1 MTYTVA
7 CIFSTVVLGFLFK
20 QFAEK
25 DVRISKIILINYLI
39 CALIG
44 ILQMG
49 LDVFDFTQFG
59 SGLTAFVIGILFVAG
74 FNAFGN
80 AVALN
85 GIYLATV
92 IQKLSVGLT
101 VVVALLIGEKPNV
114 YQWVGFILSLVA
126 IVVIFYR
133 KNKDNSIHKKDFG
146 RVYLLATLILSAIIE
161 IGFLFIHKNG
171 NHNPSF
177 EWIFTTRVFISA
189 FIASMIYNWVS
200 IPNKKINSEEITG
213 GILLGIPNFFS
224 ILFLNKALGSG
235 MQGSV
240 FYPIL
245 NCSVILLSSVIG
257 AWMFRERFSKQ
268 KIIGLLLAL
277 ASILL
282 VGLFRYHYG

>member
-20 QFAEK
+20 QFAGK

-39 CALIG
+39 CAFIG

-49 LDVFDFTQFG
+49 FDVFDLTQFG
-59 SGLTAFVIGILFVAG
+59 SGLTAVVIGILFVAG

-85 GIYLATV
+85 GISLATV

-101 VVVALLIGEKPNV
+101 VVVALLIGEKLNV
-114 YQWVGFILSLVA
+114 YQWVGFILSLIA

-133 KNKDNSIHKKDFG
+133 KNKENSIHKNDFG
-146 RVYLLATLILSAIIE
+146 RFYLLATLILSAIIE
-161 IGFLFIHKNG
+161 IGFLFIHKNE

-177 EWIFTTRVFISA
+177 EWIFTTRIFISA
-189 FIASMIYNWVS
+189 FIASMIYNLVS

-257 AWMFRERFSKQ
+257 AWMFREHFTKQ

-282 VGLFRYHYG
+282 VGLFR

>member
-20 QFAEK
+20 QFAGK

-49 LDVFDFTQFG
+49 FVVFDFTQFG
-59 SGLTAFVIGILFVAG
+59 SGIPAVVIGILFVAG

-85 GIYLATV
+85 GISLATV

-101 VVVALLIGEKPNV
+101 VVVALLIGEKLNV
-114 YQWVGFILSLVA
+114 YQWVGFILSLIA

-133 KNKDNSIHKKDFG
+133 KNKDKSIHKNDFG
-146 RVYLLATLILSAIIE
+146 RLYLLATLILSAIIE
-161 IGFLFIHKNG
+161 IGFLFIHKNE
-171 NHNPSF
+171 NQNPSF

-189 FIASMIYNWVS
+189 FIASLIYNWVS

-245 NCSVILLSSVIG
+245 NCSVILLSSIIG
-257 AWMFRERFSKQ
+257 AWMFREHFSRQ

-282 VGLFRYHYG
+282 VGLFR